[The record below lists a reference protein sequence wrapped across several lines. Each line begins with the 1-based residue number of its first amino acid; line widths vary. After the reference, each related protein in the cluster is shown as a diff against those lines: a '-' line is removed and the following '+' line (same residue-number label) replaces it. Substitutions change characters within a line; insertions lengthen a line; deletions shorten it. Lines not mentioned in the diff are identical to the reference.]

1 MPYAMIEPIRE
12 LLYST
17 MQGDHVIADKRWLH
31 LLSRQIQS
39 ADIELTAVLGHA
51 GITLEHVL
59 GLHNGDIIPL
69 DVPEN
74 VSVMVDGVPVMDCK
88 YGVSN
93 AHYALK
99 VEKMLSTDNGD
110 SLNGGRHG

>member
-1 MPYAMIEPIRE
+1 
-12 LLYST
+12 

-31 LLSRQIQS
+31 LLSKQIQS

-51 GITLEHVL
+51 GATLDKVL
-59 GLHNGDIIPL
+59 RMRNGDVIPL
-69 DVPEN
+69 EVPEN
-74 VSVMVDGVPVMDCK
+74 VSVMVEGVPVMECK

-99 VEKMLSTDNGD
+99 VVRMLSAEGSD
-110 SLNGGRHG
+110 SLNGGKNG